1 MGVGGYI
8 LAGGEWWIYFGWW
21 WVVVDIFWLVVS
33 DVGWWWVVVDGGGL
47 WHSLV
52 RPYRRSVRVRVIKL
66 TSEVNS
72 KNSVNEL

>member
-1 MGVGGYI
+1 MVVDIFWLVVGDGGY
-8 LAGGEWWIYFGWW
+8 WWIHFGWW

-52 RPYRRSVRVRVIKL
+52 
-66 TSEVNS
+66 
-72 KNSVNEL
+72 

>member
-8 LAGGEWWIYFGWW
+8 LAGGEWWIHFGWW

-52 RPYRRSVRVRVIKL
+52 
-66 TSEVNS
+66 
-72 KNSVNEL
+72 